1 MFILGQTGCNLRV
14 LFAERLLTHSPRVCE
29 ARNRK
34 VPGKFNEA
42 AKIHFRQKVWALRP
56 S

>member
-14 LFAERLLTHSPRVCE
+14 AICERLLTHSPRVCE

-42 AKIHFRQKVWALRP
+42 GLKSTLGKKFGH
-56 S
+56 

>member
-34 VPGKFNEA
+34 VPASSTRRLKSTLGKKFG
-42 AKIHFRQKVWALRP
+42 H
-56 S
+56 